1 MPQITKFSS
10 NESRKKEKIRK
21 EERKKDR
28 QRKELKKH
36 VIVREIKP
44 CKRIY
49 FRKFKFGTI
58 SVLKIKFEKFQ
69 FRR

>member
-1 MPQITKFSS
+1 MPQITFFLPEFSS

-21 EERKKDR
+21 EEIKERKTDR

-36 VIVREIKP
+36 VIMREIKS

-49 FRKFKFGTI
+49 FRNFKFGTI
-58 SVLKIKFEKFQ
+58 SV
-69 FRR
+69 

>member
-1 MPQITKFSS
+1 MPYAVNNFRFTKFSS

-21 EERKKDR
+21 EERKKERKKDR

-36 VIVREIKP
+36 VIMREIKS

-49 FRKFKFGTI
+49 FRHFKFGTI
-58 SVLKIKFEKFQ
+58 SV
-69 FRR
+69 